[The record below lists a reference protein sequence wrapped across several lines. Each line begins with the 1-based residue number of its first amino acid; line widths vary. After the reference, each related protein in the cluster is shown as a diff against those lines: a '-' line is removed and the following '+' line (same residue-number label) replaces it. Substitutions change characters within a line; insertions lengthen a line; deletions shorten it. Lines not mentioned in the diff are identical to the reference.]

1 MNLIG
6 ALALCVAA
14 LTTPSPAP
22 TPSGAYNDASMHF
35 VAPAVYQRAPFQ
47 APVVDQDTEKLV
59 VVAGYTRDRG
69 QQNQR
74 TIVVAMRAFS
84 GRSTADWESAL
95 ENDLRAQIDGL
106 FISRKTFVR
115 LSNGM
120 PAYFIKL
127 AYGEGFSSMQ
137 QYGYAVFD
145 GRRGIWISESGRL
158 GEISEDES
166 KEALKDLAVVVYPR
180 YR

>member
-1 MNLIG
+1 MNLLG
-6 ALALCVAA
+6 ALALSVAA
-14 LTTPSPAP
+14 LTTPSPAA
-22 TPSGAYNDASMHF
+22 TPDGSYDDASIHF
-35 VAPAVYQRAPFQ
+35 VAPAAYQRAPFK
-47 APVVDQDTEKLV
+47 APVIDADTEKLT

-69 QQNQR
+69 HENQR
-74 TIVVAMRAFS
+74 TIVLAMRAFS
-84 GRSTADWESAL
+84 GRTTADWESAL

-106 FISRKTFVR
+106 FISKKTFVR
-115 LSNGM
+115 LRNGM

-137 QYGYAVFD
+137 QFGYAVYD

-166 KEALKDLAVVVYPR
+166 KDALQGLAVVLYPR